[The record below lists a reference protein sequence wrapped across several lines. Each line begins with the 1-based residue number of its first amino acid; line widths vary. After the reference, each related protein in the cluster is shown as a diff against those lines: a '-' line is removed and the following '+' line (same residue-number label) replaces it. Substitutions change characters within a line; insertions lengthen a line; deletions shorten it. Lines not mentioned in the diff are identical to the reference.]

1 MKTKYIISFFIVFF
15 LILFSFNFTTSYIQN
30 KLISLISSKKFERF
44 IIIRIDDFL
53 EKLSEGQLSEEEVE
67 YYSNLLNKI
76 EKKYKPIIKNLNK
89 KN

>member
-44 IIIRIDDFL
+44 VIIRIDDFL
-53 EKLSEGQLSEEEVE
+53 EKLSEGQLSEEQIE

>member
-1 MKTKYIISFFIVFF
+1 MKTKYIISFFIIFF

-44 IIIRIDDFL
+44 VIIRIDDFL
-53 EKLSEGQLSEEEVE
+53 EKLSEGQLSEEQIE
-67 YYSNLLNKI
+67 YYSNLLSKI
-76 EKKYKPIIKNLNK
+76 EKKFKPIIENLNK

>member
-44 IIIRIDDFL
+44 VIIRIDDFL
-53 EKLSEGQLSEEEVE
+53 EKLSEGQLSEEQIE
-67 YYSNLLNKI
+67 YYSNLLSKI
-76 EKKYKPIIKNLNK
+76 EKKFKPIIENLNK